1 MFYRTTELKQ
11 DNEIFEK
18 FTAYRVAKI
27 LGVSE
32 SYINRMKNG
41 HVIPSEEKYLEI
53 RAKLGLDTN
62 G

>member
-1 MFYRTTELKQ
+1 MKYKVTKSHLVE

-32 SYINRMKNG
+32 SYINRIKNEI
-41 HVIPSEEKYLEI
+41 VIPSEEKYLEI
-53 RAKLGLDTN
+53 RAKLGLK
-62 G
+62 